1 MPSKLQNTVSLYN
14 ETLKEISRSPENWA
28 SFLITA
34 SNNYKYN
41 FANQVLIFVQRPD
54 ATACAD
60 IDTWNKKVKRWVNK
74 GAKGIALLEEK
85 NGQNY
90 LKHVFDVSD
99 THNYKGTPYKL
110 WSVEEKYQM
119 DIIESLDATFGAES
133 ENLDLSTSITL
144 NAYNMVTDNIQD
156 YMSSIKKYIK
166 GTKFEEYSDR
176 DIYNI
181 FVPCVWGSVSYMMMT
196 RCGINAREKID
207 IKEFSYIKEFNN
219 DNLITILGQAVSD
232 IAELGL
238 REIAKTI
245 KNLQIEEKNAP
256 NIWQNEKNAVS
267 LQNKIETIF

>member
-1 MPSKLQNTVSLYN
+1 MSEYNSKQKKNLLKKLKAINMTNEKDILNMKVAELKKINQNEDILNLTIKDVEMIWINKNANGIFIFDNN
-14 ETLKEISRSPENWA
+14 ENSQYPFKL
-28 SFLITA
+28 
-34 SNNYKYN
+34 
-41 FANQVLIFVQRPD
+41 
-54 ATACAD
+54 
-60 IDTWNKKVKRWVNK
+60 
-74 GAKGIALLEEK
+74 
-85 NGQNY
+85 
-90 LKHVFDVSD
+90 VFDVSD

-176 DIYNI
+176 DVYNI

-245 KNLQIEEKNAP
+245 KKAYNLSRK
-256 NIWQNEKNAVS
+256 K
-267 LQNKIETIF
+267 